1 MAKKFLDSNGVL
13 YLWQKI
19 VGAFVKKE
27 TGKGLSTNDFTDEQ
41 KAKLAGLENYELPK
55 ASADNLGGVKVGAGL
70 SVNENGVLSAT
81 GGGTA
86 DAVDWA
92 NVQDKPA
99 TFPPAAHSHKME
111 DITDAPAVAISGSY
125 KDLTD
130 KPTNFAPSSHTHEI
144 ADVNGLANALN
155 DKAASEHTHTK
166 AEVGLGNVDNTSD
179 ANKPISTATQ
189 EALDGKINTSALG
202 QANGVAQLDEA
213 GLVPS
218 DQLPSYVD
226 DVVEGYAVI
235 TRDTDTASETFNA
248 ITDVKFYEEV
258 AHTTEITGESGKI
271 YIDLDT
277 NLSFRWGGTKY
288 VLITSSDMTALTNA
302 EIDNLIKDTV

>member
-27 TGKGLSTNDFTDEQ
+27 NGKGLSTNDFTDEQ

-70 SVNENGVLSAT
+70 FVNENGVLSAT

-99 TFPPAAHSHKME
+99 TFPPTAHSHKME
-111 DITDAPAVAISGSY
+111 DITDAPAVAKSGSY

-130 KPTNFAPSSHTHEI
+130 KPTNFAPSSHTH
-144 ADVNGLANALN
+144 
-155 DKAASEHTHTK
+155 TK
-166 AEVGLGNVDNTSD
+166 TDVGLGNVDNTSD

-189 EALDGKINTSALG
+189 DALDGKINTSALG
-202 QANGVAQLDEA
+202 QANGVAQLDET

-258 AHTTEITGESGKI
+258 AHTTEITGEAGKI

>member
-27 TGKGLSTNDFTDEQ
+27 NGKGLSANDFTDEQ
-41 KAKLAGLENYELPK
+41 KTKLAGLENYELPK

-99 TFPPAAHSHKME
+99 TFPPTAHSHKME
-111 DITDAPAVAISGSY
+111 DITDAPAVAKSGSY

-130 KPTNFAPSSHTHEI
+130 KPTNFAPSSHTH
-144 ADVNGLANALN
+144 
-155 DKAASEHTHTK
+155 TK
-166 AEVGLGNVDNTSD
+166 TEVGLGNVDNTSD
-179 ANKPISTATQ
+179 VNKPISTATQ
-189 EALDGKINTSALG
+189 DALDGKINTSALG
-202 QANGVAQLDEA
+202 QANGVAQLDET

-258 AHTTEITGESGKI
+258 AHTTEITGEAGKI

>member
-41 KAKLAGLENYELPK
+41 KTKLAGLENYKLPK

-86 DAVDWA
+86 DAVNWA

-111 DITDAPAVAISGSY
+111 DITDAPAVAKSGSY

-130 KPTNFAPSSHTHEI
+130 KPTNFAPSSHTH
-144 ADVNGLANALN
+144 
-155 DKAASEHTHTK
+155 TK
-166 AEVGLGNVDNTSD
+166 TEVGLGNVDNTSD

-189 EALDGKINTSALG
+189 DALDGKINTSALG
-202 QANGVAQLDEA
+202 QANGVAQLDET

>member
-27 TGKGLSTNDFTDEQ
+27 NGKGLSTNDFTDEQ

-86 DAVDWA
+86 DAVNWA
-92 NVQDKPA
+92 NVQDKPT

-111 DITDAPAVAISGSY
+111 DITDAPAVAKSGSY

-130 KPTNFAPSSHTHEI
+130 KPTNFAPSSHTH
-144 ADVNGLANALN
+144 
-155 DKAASEHTHTK
+155 TK
-166 AEVGLGNVDNTSD
+166 TEVGLGNVDNTSD

-189 EALDGKINTSALG
+189 DALDGKINTSALG
-202 QANGVAQLDEA
+202 QANGVAQLDET

>member
-27 TGKGLSTNDFTDEQ
+27 NGKGLSSNDFTDEQ
-41 KAKLAGLENYELPK
+41 KSKLAGLNNYELPK
-55 ASADNLGGVKVGAGL
+55 ASADTLGGVKIGAGL
-70 SVNENGVLSAT
+70 SVNENGVVSAT

-86 DAVDWA
+86 DAVDWS
-92 NVQDKPA
+92 NVQDKPTA
-99 TFPPAAHSHKME
+99 FPPEEHTHKIA
-111 DITDAPAVAISGSY
+111 DITDAPAVAKSGSY

-144 ADVNGLANALN
+144 SDVNGLTDALAG
-155 DKAASEHTHTK
+155 KADSVHTHSK
-166 AEVGLGNVDNTSD
+166 SDVGLSNVDNTSD

-189 EALDGKINTSALG
+189 QALDNKINTSVLG
-202 QANGVAQLDEA
+202 QANGVAQLDSS

-218 DQLPSYVD
+218 EQLPSFVD
-226 DVVEGYAVI
+226 DVIEGYAVI
-235 TRDTDTASETFNA
+235 TRDTDTESETFNT
-248 ITDVKFYEEV
+248 ITDVAFYEESSH
-258 AHTTEITGESGKI
+258 ATEIAGESGKI

-277 NLSFRWGGTKY
+277 NLSFRWGGSKY
-288 VLITSSDMTALTNA
+288 VLITSSDMTALSNA

>member
-1 MAKKFLDSNGVL
+1 
-13 YLWQKI
+13 
-19 VGAFVKKE
+19 
-27 TGKGLSTNDFTDEQ
+27 
-41 KAKLAGLENYELPK
+41 
-55 ASADNLGGVKVGAGL
+55 
-70 SVNENGVLSAT
+70 
-81 GGGTA
+81 
-86 DAVDWA
+86 
-92 NVQDKPA
+92 
-99 TFPPAAHSHKME
+99 ME
-111 DITDAPAVAISGSY
+111 DITDAPAVAKSGSY

-155 DKAASEHTHTK
+155 DKAASGHTHTK

-202 QANGVAQLDEA
+202 QANGVAQLDET

>member
-27 TGKGLSTNDFTDEQ
+27 NGKGLSANDFTDEQ
-41 KAKLAGLENYELPK
+41 KTKLAGLENYELPK

-99 TFPPAAHSHKME
+99 TFPPTAHSHKME
-111 DITDAPAVAISGSY
+111 DITDAPAVAKSGSY

-130 KPTNFAPSSHTHEI
+130 KPTNFAPSSHTH
-144 ADVNGLANALN
+144 
-155 DKAASEHTHTK
+155 TK
-166 AEVGLGNVDNTSD
+166 TDVGLGNVDNTSD

-189 EALDGKINTSALG
+189 DALDGKINTSALG
-202 QANGVAQLDEA
+202 QANGVAQLDET

-258 AHTTEITGESGKI
+258 AHTTEITGEAGKI

>member
-27 TGKGLSTNDFTDEQ
+27 SGKGLSTNDFTDEQ
-41 KAKLAGLENYELPK
+41 KTKLAGLENYELPK

-92 NVQDKPA
+92 NVQDKPE
-99 TFPPAAHSHKME
+99 TFPPATHSHKME
-111 DITDAPAVAISGSY
+111 DITDAPAVAKTGSY
-125 KDLTD
+125 KDLT
-130 KPTNFAPSSHTHEI
+130 
-144 ADVNGLANALN
+144 
-155 DKAASEHTHTK
+155 
-166 AEVGLGNVDNTSD
+166 
-179 ANKPISTATQ
+179 
-189 EALDGKINTSALG
+189 
-202 QANGVAQLDEA
+202 
-213 GLVPS
+213 
-218 DQLPSYVD
+218 
-226 DVVEGYAVI
+226 
-235 TRDTDTASETFNA
+235 
-248 ITDVKFYEEV
+248 ITDVKFYEEA
-258 AHTTEITGESGKI
+258 AHTTEITGEAGKI

-277 NLSFRWGGTKY
+277 NLSFRWGGSKY